1 VHVVIKGKAGNSI
14 LLTEFNITSCL
25 VKFANH
31 FYKNREKLD
40 NLGGKI
46 FLPGNEKQLEHLE
59 SKVEIPGKEVL
70 VIGTG
75 SEEIAVYFKK
85 LGALSIKIIVSDYES
100 MMNSRMILPK
110 ETEIRVSMMDF
121 EHTDFSAGSFDL
133 VYAQASVSSYNRN
146 KIIKEIKRILK
157 PDGILCTGEITCL
170 KSPAP
175 VFIQEMWDAGDIL
188 PLESNKVTAYYEER
202 KFKVIDEINLSDT
215 LTDYYLENHKL
226 LKAKLPKLTESEKSY
241 YKIILNRLSHESNV
255 YLKHG
260 GKDYIGFTSIIMR
273 KVD

>member
-1 VHVVIKGKAGNSI
+1 MN
-14 LLTEFNITSCL
+14 
-25 VKFANH
+25 
-31 FYKNREKLD
+31 
-40 NLGGKI
+40 NLSGKI

-59 SKVEIPGKEVL
+59 SKINIIGKDVL

-75 SEEIAVYFKK
+75 SEEIAVYLKTRE
-85 LGALSIKIIVSDYES
+85 AASVKIIVSDYES
-100 MMNSRMILPK
+100 VMNSRMILPK

-146 KIIKEIKRILK
+146 KIIKEIKHILK
-157 PDGILCTGEITCL
+157 PGGIFCVGEITCL

-188 PLESNKVTAYYEER
+188 PVESNEVTAYYEER
-202 KFKVIDEINLSDT
+202 KFKIIDEINLSDT
-215 LTDYYLENHKL
+215 LTDYYQKNHKL
-226 LKAKLPKLTESEKSY
+226 LKDKLQTLTDSEKSY

-273 KVD
+273 KAD

>member
-1 VHVVIKGKAGNSI
+1 M
-14 LLTEFNITSCL
+14 
-25 VKFANH
+25 
-31 FYKNREKLD
+31 D
-40 NLGGKI
+40 NLSGKI

-59 SKVEIPGKEVL
+59 SKLEISGKDVL

-75 SEEIAVYFKK
+75 SEKIAVYLKMR
-85 LGALSIKIIVSDYES
+85 GAASVKIIVSDYES
-100 MMNSRMILPK
+100 VMNSRMILTK
-110 ETEIRVSMMDF
+110 ETELSVSIMDF
-121 EHTDFSAGSFDL
+121 EHTDFFAGSFDL
-133 VYAQASVSSYNRN
+133 VFAQASVSSYNRN

-157 PDGILCTGEITCL
+157 PDGILSAGEITCL

-202 KFKVIDEINLSDT
+202 KFKIIDEINLSDT
-215 LTDYYLENHKL
+215 LTDYYQKNHKL
-226 LKAKLPKLTESEKSY
+226 LKAKLPTLTDNEKSY

-255 YLKHG
+255 YLKQG

-273 KVD
+273 QKIEKG

>member
-1 VHVVIKGKAGNSI
+1 M
-14 LLTEFNITSCL
+14 
-25 VKFANH
+25 
-31 FYKNREKLD
+31 D
-40 NLGGKI
+40 NLSGKI

-59 SKVEIPGKEVL
+59 SKLEISGKDVL

-75 SEEIAVYFKK
+75 SEKIAVYLKMR
-85 LGALSIKIIVSDYES
+85 GAASVKIIVSDYES
-100 MMNSRMILPK
+100 VMNSRMILTN
-110 ETEIRVSMMDF
+110 ETEISVSIMDF

-133 VYAQASVSSYNRN
+133 VFAQASVSSYNRN

-157 PDGILCTGEITCL
+157 PDGILCAGEITCL

-202 KFKVIDEINLSDT
+202 KFKIIDEINLSDT
-215 LTDYYLENHKL
+215 LTDYYQKNHKL
-226 LKAKLPKLTESEKSY
+226 LKAKLSTLTDNEKSY

-255 YLKHG
+255 YLKQG

-273 KVD
+273 QKIEKG

>member
-1 VHVVIKGKAGNSI
+1 MDDLS
-14 LLTEFNITSCL
+14 
-25 VKFANH
+25 
-31 FYKNREKLD
+31 D
-40 NLGGKI
+40 KI

-59 SKVEIPGKEVL
+59 SKIEISGKDVL

-75 SEEIAVYFKK
+75 SEEIAVFLKNRS
-85 LGALSIKIIVSDYES
+85 AASVKIIVSDYES
-100 MMNSRMILPK
+100 VMNSRMILPK
-110 ETEIRVSMMDF
+110 DFEISVSMMDF
-121 EHTDFSAGSFDL
+121 EHTDFTDGSFDL

-157 PDGILCTGEITCL
+157 PGGILCAGEITCL

-188 PLESNKVTAYYEER
+188 PLESDKATTYYEER
-202 KFKVIDEINLSDT
+202 KFKVIDEINLSGT
-215 LTDYYLENHKL
+215 LTDYYQKNQKL
-226 LKAKLPKLTESEKSY
+226 LKAKLPTLTDNEISY

-260 GKDYIGFTSIIMR
+260 GKDYIGFISIIMR
-273 KVD
+273 KQN

>member
-1 VHVVIKGKAGNSI
+1 LN
-14 LLTEFNITSCL
+14 
-25 VKFANH
+25 
-31 FYKNREKLD
+31 
-40 NLGGKI
+40 NLSSKI
-46 FLPGNEKQLEHLE
+46 FLPGSEKQLEHLE
-59 SKVEIPGKEVL
+59 SKIDITGKEVL

-75 SEEIAVYFKK
+75 SEEIAVYLKMG
-85 LGALSIKIIVSDYES
+85 GAASVKIIVSDYES
-100 MMNSRMILPK
+100 VMNSRMILPK
-110 ETEIRVSMMDF
+110 ETEIRVSMMEF
-121 EHTDFSAGSFDL
+121 ERTDFSTGSFDL

-157 PDGILCTGEITCL
+157 PDGIFCTGEITCL

-188 PLESNKVTAYYEER
+188 PLESNEVTAYYEER
-202 KFKVIDEINLSDT
+202 KFKVIDEINLSDM
-215 LTDYYLENHKL
+215 LTDYYQKNHKL
-226 LKAKLPKLTESEKSY
+226 LKAKLQTLTDSEKSY

-273 KVD
+273 KED

>member
-1 VHVVIKGKAGNSI
+1 
-14 LLTEFNITSCL
+14 
-25 VKFANH
+25 
-31 FYKNREKLD
+31 LD
-40 NLGGKI
+40 NLSGKI

-59 SKVEIPGKEVL
+59 SKIEIPGKEVL
-70 VIGTG
+70 IIGTG
-75 SEEIAVYFKK
+75 SEEIAVYLKMR
-85 LGALSIKIIVSDYES
+85 GAASVKIIVSDYES
-100 MMNSRMILPK
+100 VMNSRMIMPK
-110 ETEIRVSMMDF
+110 DSEITVSMMDF

-157 PDGILCTGEITCL
+157 QDGVLSVGEITYL

-188 PLESNKVTAYYEER
+188 PLESDKINAYYEKR
-202 KFKVIDEINLSDT
+202 KFKIIDEINLSGT
-215 LTDYYLENHKL
+215 LTDYYRKNHKL
-226 LKAKLPKLTESEKSY
+226 LKAKLPTLTDNEKSY

-260 GKDYIGFTSIIMR
+260 GKDFIGFTSIIMR
-273 KVD
+273 KEI